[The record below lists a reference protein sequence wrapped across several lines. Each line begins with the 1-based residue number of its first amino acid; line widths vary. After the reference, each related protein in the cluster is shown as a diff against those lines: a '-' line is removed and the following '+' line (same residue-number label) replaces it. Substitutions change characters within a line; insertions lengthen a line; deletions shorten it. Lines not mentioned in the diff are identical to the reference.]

1 MALVVDN
8 TSTLRPVREY
18 LVEIT
23 GIYEETIKH
32 GTLLLHS
39 PSNIYNETN
48 GLCEDGIVAKA
59 PITGAFP
66 DLDIVGK
73 KARFWFSEAHS
84 VYKGNSPKID
94 GHLLVRPDSII
105 SVDGEMMGEYIY
117 CKAIETPRSA
127 AGIIM
132 PNIELVSIDTL
143 QAPRQNFR
151 EFYTDRGV
159 VASKNEQ
166 FPEGETLFW
175 GDEGNVRIGWD
186 GGFLVRRRM
195 VLAWG
200 DDAKKMTY
208 LKRTSK

>member
-1 MALVVDN
+1 
-8 TSTLRPVREY
+8 
-18 LVEIT
+18 
-23 GIYEETIKH
+23 
-32 GTLLLHS
+32 
-39 PSNIYNETN
+39 
-48 GLCEDGIVAKA
+48 
-59 PITGAFP
+59 
-66 DLDIVGK
+66 
-73 KARFWFSEAHS
+73 
-84 VYKGNSPKID
+84 
-94 GHLLVRPDSII
+94 
-105 SVDGEMMGEYIY
+105 
-117 CKAIETPRSA
+117 
-127 AGIIM
+127 M

-208 LKRTSK
+208 MKRTSK